1 MTNIGIVKDLLRQA
15 YHSESKADTRR
26 LLEACSAILD
36 VTFREA
42 DPEPDPVVG
51 WKLVKDPQPLQKT
64 APQPKTETKKGRKKA
79 LDTGKLKALRD
90 AGWTVAK
97 IADEMGVSEPTIRNY
112 IHKLGI

>member
-1 MTNIGIVKDLLRQA
+1 MNNIGIVKDLLRQA
-15 YHSESKADTRR
+15 YQSESKADTRR

-36 VTFREA
+36 VTFRE
-42 DPEPDPVVG
+42 DDLEPDPVVE
-51 WKLVKDPQPLQKT
+51 DPQPQPK
-64 APQPKTETKKGRKKA
+64 PQPKAEVKKGRKKA
-79 LDTGKLKALRD
+79 LDTGKLKALRA

>member
-15 YHSESKADTRR
+15 YQSESKADTRK

-36 VTFREA
+36 VTFRED
-42 DPEPDPVVG
+42 DPEPDPVVE
-51 WKLVKDPQPLQKT
+51 DPQL
-64 APQPKTETKKGRKKA
+64 PQKTETKKGRKKA
-79 LDTGKLKALRD
+79 LDTGKLKALRA